1 MKEEGIISEDV
12 YAIRL
17 KEGDEQAFR
26 YVMDRYFA
34 VITGFTK
41 SILSNNA
48 AAEDIAEETFIK
60 LWQHHTEVIGFKSIK
75 AFLYITAKNAC
86 LNQLRLEKNEERRH
100 IDYTAGLEQEISLI
114 DNEII
119 RAEVKAEI
127 YKAVAQLPEKMQQVF
142 RLGFIEGMP
151 NREIARLLGLSVN
164 TIKAQK
170 SRSLELLK
178 EKLQGKDIFPIAIVL
193 LSTLNKY
200 IR

>member
-1 MKEEGIISEDV
+1 MKDEGIISEDA

-17 KEGDEQAFR
+17 QEGDELAFR

-34 VITGFTK
+34 IITGFTK
-41 SILSNNA
+41 SILSNDA

-60 LWQHHTEVIGFKSIK
+60 LWQHHTQVSTFQSIK

-86 LNQLRLEKNEERRH
+86 LNQLRLERNEEKRH
-100 IDYTAGLEQEISLI
+100 IHYTAGLEQEISLI

-127 YKAVAQLPEKMQQVF
+127 YKAVEQLPEKMRQVF

-151 NREIARLLGLSVN
+151 NREVARLLGVSAN
-164 TIKAQK
+164 TVKAQK

-178 EKLQGKDIFPIAIVL
+178 EKLRGKDLLPAALLV
-193 LSTLNKY
+193 LSTLNKH
-200 IR
+200 I